1 MAGSDI
7 LLATNNTYSQ
17 LPKRLES
24 LKLSASSLSGN
35 LAVLSDTRGECCGYA
50 VAHGSSVC
58 VIRWEPGSSCRQT
71 LIEPFASATEEGVV
85 DSLTLITG
93 VKWCDLLSGQ
103 TVLVITSFAGFVVS
117 CYGDNHHS
125 YDMTFNVF
133 R

>member
-24 LKLSASSLSGN
+24 LKLSASSFSGN

-58 VIRWEPGSSCRQT
+58 VIRWESGSSCKQT

-125 YDMTFNVF
+125 YDMTFFNVI
-133 R
+133 